1 MKILIAIDSSIH
13 SVKAAKYG
21 LQLGQKLNAKIGIV
35 SIIDKMRE
43 MGNIDAGIL
52 PDEARIILHKEVEM
66 QIENIIQEN
75 ANLNFEKFILDGNP
89 VKDIVKVATEWN
101 ADLLVVGS
109 HGDTGMLSRIMGSVT
124 ESIIRKST
132 VPTIIIS
139 PNMVLNV

>member
-89 VKDIVKVATEWN
+89 VKDIVKVATKWN

>member
-35 SIIDKMRE
+35 SIIDKIRE
-43 MGNIDAGIL
+43 MGNVDAGIL